1 MEGKAD
7 VERGNAGRESICVDV
22 LVCRERESER
32 VSVGGVDIAILL
44 R

>member
-1 MEGKAD
+1 MWKG
-7 VERGNAGRESICVDV
+7 GMREEKVCVDV